1 MTQLHPAFDWLQVAR
16 TVLASRMIDDREEQ
30 ELYPQGEVLYQFS
43 ARGHELGQALLSVLL
58 DHPFD
63 AAGIYYR
70 SRPFMLGS
78 GLTITEAFASDMA
91 RAGGVSAG
99 RDVGVVFNMPS
110 RGRATILP
118 MAGDVGSQ
126 YTPAIGWA
134 QAIRYRVEALG
145 EEHLDGSIAVVCGG
159 EGSVATNGFWSALT
173 IATTL
178 RLPVL
183 FLIEDNGYAISVES
197 VLQTPGGNIAD
208 NLSSFANLK
217 VCQGSGV
224 VPAIT
229 AELISE
235 VVTHVRNGAGPALL
249 RLEVPRLTGHSG
261 HDNQSYKSAILLEE
275 EWSRDPLPA
284 LHDYIV
290 PALLDEGEWQ
300 KLVDMVAGE
309 VAAACEAALAQDQP
323 DSNTVVDYVWADEA
337 RPPRVGGLAA
347 EQIVLPPG
355 DPTPTMTS
363 PRRINLVE
371 AIRRTLESELA
382 MNPRLLVFGED
393 VGKKGGVHIATM
405 DLQATFGE
413 SRVFD
418 TSLSEEGIIGRAVG
432 MALAGL
438 MPVPEIQFRK
448 YADPATE
455 QFHNAGTLRWRTAN
469 NFAAPIVVRVAGGYG
484 RKVGDPWHSVTD
496 EAAFAHSVGWRIAFP
511 SNAEDAVGLLRS
523 ALRGHDPTL
532 FFEHRAQMDAAWARR
547 PYPGDNYVI
556 PFGKARFISRG
567 DHLSVVTWG
576 AMVERCELAAGQLD
590 AEVEIIDLRT
600 IIPWDKE
607 AVLDSV
613 RKTSKAI
620 IVHEDIGLAGFGAEV
635 AATIAQEA
643 FMDLDGPVV
652 RVAAPAVPVPFN
664 YHLMNAVVPA
674 VEVIRDKMLELLL
687 F

>member
-1 MTQLHPAFDWLQVAR
+1 
-16 TVLASRMIDDREEQ
+16 MIDDIEEQ
-30 ELYPQGEVLYQFS
+30 ELYPRGEVLYQFS
-43 ARGHELGQALLSVLL
+43 ARGHELGQALLSGLL
-58 DHPFD
+58 DRPFD
-63 AAGIYYR
+63 AAGVYYR

-78 GLTITEAFASDMA
+78 GLTIEEAFASDMA
-91 RAGGVSAG
+91 RVGGVSAG

-126 YTPAIGWA
+126 FTPAIGWA
-134 QAIRYRVEALG
+134 QAIRYRVEVLG
-145 EEHLDGSIAVVCGG
+145 EANLDGSMVAVCGG

-173 IATTL
+173 MATTL

-183 FLIEDNGYAISVES
+183 FLIEDNGFAISVES
-197 VLQTPGGNIAD
+197 GLQTPDGNIVE
-208 NLSSFANLK
+208 NLRSFANLK
-217 VCQGSGV
+217 VCQGSGIV
-224 VPAIT
+224 TAIT

-235 VVTHVRNGAGPALL
+235 AVAHVRGGAGPAML
-249 RLEVPRLTGHSG
+249 RLEVPRLSGHSG
-261 HDNQSYKSAILLEE
+261 HDNQSYKSAARLEE
-275 EWSRDPLPA
+275 EWARDPLPA
-284 LHDYIV
+284 LRAYLS
-290 PALLDEGEWQ
+290 PALLGEDEWQ
-300 KLVDMVAGE
+300 ALAAE
-309 VAAACEAALAQDQP
+309 VEREVTAACEAARAQNQP
-323 DSNTVVDYVWADEA
+323 DTLNVIDHVWADES
-337 RPPRVGGLAA
+337 RPALVGGLAA
-347 EQIVLPPG
+347 EHITLPAG
-355 DPTPTMTS
+355 DERPTIIS

-371 AIRRTLESELA
+371 AIRLTLESELA
-382 MNPRLLVFGED
+382 LNPRLLIFGED

-413 SRVFD
+413 QRVFD

-438 MPVPEIQFRK
+438 VPAPEIQFRK
-448 YADPATE
+448 YADPAME
-455 QFHNAGTLRWRTAN
+455 QLHNAGSLRWRTAN
-469 NFAAPIVVRVAGGYG
+469 NFAAPIVVRLAGGYG

-547 PYPGDNYVI
+547 PYPGDHYVI

-567 DHLSVVTWG
+567 DHLTVVTWG
-576 AMVERCELAAGQLD
+576 AMVERCESAAQQLD

-600 IIPWDKE
+600 IVPWDKE

-613 RKTSKAI
+613 HKTSKVI
-620 IVHEDIGLAGFGAEV
+620 IVHEDIGLAGFGAEI

-664 YHLMNAVVPA
+664 YQLMNAVVPA
-674 VEVIRDKMLELLL
+674 VEVIREKMLDLLL
-687 F
+687 Y